1 MNQCQDD
8 WYEWLSIAELTYND
22 QIHASMHS
30 SPFMLDTRQNPRLGI
45 EPLRKSHLET
55 LNNSTSWMEAVTKE
69 VHLALTRAADNMAH
83 FHDAHCRVPT
93 KCSQGQ
99 GLAQWTEHHGTVSN
113 EEARPHVAWP
123 VPSGQGHFT
132 ECLKPQVA
140 FILWLNSP
148 HLLSHSTMA
157 LQSRNHH

>member
-99 GLAQWTEHHGTVSN
+99 GLAQQPEHQTTCSMKKLDH
-113 EEARPHVAWP
+113 
-123 VPSGQGHFT
+123 
-132 ECLKPQVA
+132 K
-140 FILWLNSP
+140 WLGPYAVDKVISQNAYRQK
-148 HLLSHSTMA
+148 LQLSFS
-157 LQSRNHH
+157 